1 MRILKDMDSS
11 DEPKPGRAS
20 RANWIA
26 AGFLVAFAASV
37 FTVIFTG
44 LKAINTSP
52 EFDSGFRS
60 VTLAPGDVRE
70 IELMFDSPARYAA
83 ATLFVT
89 LPSMLDFAEGSGEES
104 SVGVV
109 PGSNHFTV
117 AVEAREAGSGY
128 LIARVEADEPV
139 GLYRVFVTVADSP

>member
-1 MRILKDMDSS
+1 MDSS
-11 DEPKPGRAS
+11 DEPKPGRAG

-26 AGFLVAFAASV
+26 AGFLAAFAASV

-60 VTLAPGDVRE
+60 VTLEPGDERA
-70 IELMFDSPARYAA
+70 IELVFDSPAAYAA
-83 ATLFVT
+83 ATLYVT
-89 LPSMLDFAEGSGEES
+89 LPPMLDFARGSREQS
-104 SVGVV
+104 SVAVE
-109 PGSNHFTV
+109 PGSNYFTV
-117 AVEAREAGSGY
+117 TVEAREVGSGY

-139 GLYRVFVTVADSP
+139 GLYRVFVTVTDSP